1 MLRTLDNIA
10 GRVIALSAILGTLGL
25 IAEVVV
31 ILIDVTGRY
40 FGAPLTGAQDI
51 TQMSMLV
58 LVFGG
63 MALCDRQ
70 GGHIAVDVFERAFPG
85 WLIRLGDLAAA
96 LVGAAIFAGVA
107 YNMWFSARMSVM
119 LHQST
124 NILYLPFA
132 WFKYYIVA
140 TSAITAF
147 GMALRFLVLLT
158 GGRVVRETATGD
170 HAT

>member
-96 LVGAAIFAGVA
+96 LVGAAIFAGIA

-119 LHQST
+119 LHQAT
-124 NILYLPFA
+124 NIIYLPFA
-132 WFKYYIVA
+132 WFKYYIVV
-140 TSAITAF
+140 TSAIAAF
-147 GMALRFLVLLT
+147 GMAVRALLLMT
-158 GGRVVRETATGD
+158 GGRVPKEHATGD
-170 HAT
+170 QAT

>member
-1 MLRTLDNIA
+1 MIA
-10 GRVIALSAILGTLGL
+10 ARATALAAVLGTIGL

-31 ILIDVTGRY
+31 ILIDVTGRS